1 MALRQKKKMFRRK
14 QDALKRS
21 GGAINNRRNRG
32 LSPPGSN
39 GGGSSGGS
47 EARQKRANSLQNS
60 DSESLTVSSGDVSKG
75 KQKKEPK
82 PTYDVGKGRMVYPVI
97 KGGVAQYL
105 PARSQASDSEI
116 KSGAFVEDAAVR
128 KEPVNTISDA
138 SKLKRPTRKDVNT
151 GRTLFATTTTN
162 SKGKE
167 KPEYLPRQSEA
178 TALELSSGK
187 YIPEKS
193 PITGEELK
201 QPPKIDSDNGGRKLF
216 ATKAADGSVQY
227 FPKKNQATAK
237 ELAEGR
243 YIEGFA
249 AKDPVNQI
257 LDSSQLGDKR
267 PTRKDVNTGRTLFA
281 TKTTGL
287 FSTEYLP
294 RQSEATIDE
303 LNAGK
308 YIPEKDSIAGEELKQ
323 PPKTDPE
330 NGGRKLFATKA
341 ADGSVQYFPKKNQAT
356 AMELAEGRYLEG
368 FAAKDP
374 VNQVKEASNFKHP
387 TARDV
392 NTGRTL
398 FATKT
403 TGLFSTEYLP
413 RQSEATI
420 DELNAGKY
428 IPEKDSIAG
437 EELEQPPKTDPE
449 NGGRKLFATQGADG
463 SIQYFPRK
471 NQATAMELAEGRY
484 LEGFAA
490 KEPVNKVLDSSE
502 LGNNSPTSTEVRTG
516 RTLFA
521 TETTGLFGTEYLPR
535 QSEATIDE
543 LNAGKYIPEKAS
555 IAGEELYQP
564 PKTDPKNGGR
574 KLFATKAADGTIEFF
589 PKKNEATA
597 KELAEGRYLEGF
609 AAKDPVNQIEEAANF
624 KHPTVKDTNMGRILF
639 ATTTTN
645 WYGKKKTE
653 YLPRQSEATD
663 GELLAG
669 KYIPEKDSIVEEVL
683 NKRPRYDFGNQRDLF
698 AVKADDGSTV
708 YLPKKSQATAKE
720 LSEGQYVPDVW
731 ISQNAPLGPANAMTN
746 AAPKFDIDNNRKIF
760 AVKDKDG
767 NTTYLPR
774 KSKATSEEKTRG
786 LFIPDEVVEEHESK
800 RLRTALRDDSANI
813 AQRRAQRAAKL
824 VGSTNIQ

>member
-1 MALRQKKKMFRRK
+1 MALSLRLKKKMFRRK

-32 LSPPGSN
+32 LSPPGSKSER
-39 GGGSSGGS
+39 SSGGS

-60 DSESLTVSSGDVSKG
+60 DSESLTVSKPPSLRRQNAIGDVSKA
-75 KQKKEPK
+75 KLKKEPK
-82 PTYDVGKGRMVYPVI
+82 PTYDIGKARMIYPVI
-97 KGGVAQYL
+97 KGGVTQYL
-105 PARSQASDSEI
+105 PVRSQASDSEI
-116 KSGAFVEDAAVR
+116 NSGAFVEDAGVR
-128 KEPVNTISDA
+128 KKPVNTISDS
-138 SKLKRPTRKDVNT
+138 SKFKRPTVKDVNT

-167 KPEYLPRQSEA
+167 KTEYLPRQSEA

-187 YIPEKS
+187 YIPENT
-193 PITGEELK
+193 PISGEELN
-201 QPPKIDSDNGGRKLF
+201 QPPKIDSDNGERKLF
-216 ATKAADGSVQY
+216 ATLAADGSVQY

-237 ELAEGR
+237 
-243 YIEGFA
+243 
-249 AKDPVNQI
+249 
-257 LDSSQLGDKR
+257 
-267 PTRKDVNTGRTLFA
+267 
-281 TKTTGL
+281 
-287 FSTEYLP
+287 
-294 RQSEATIDE
+294 
-303 LNAGK
+303 
-308 YIPEKDSIAGEELKQ
+308 
-323 PPKTDPE
+323 
-330 NGGRKLFATKA
+330 
-341 ADGSVQYFPKKNQAT
+341 
-356 AMELAEGRYLEG
+356 ELAEGRYLEG

-387 TARDV
+387 TVRDV
-392 NTGRTL
+392 NTARTL
-398 FATKT
+398 FATET
-403 TGLFSTEYLP
+403 TGLLGTKKTEYLP

-449 NGGRKLFATQGADG
+449 NGERKLFATLTADG
-463 SIQYFPRK
+463 STQYFPRK

-490 KEPVNKVLDSSE
+490 KDPVNKVLDSSV
-502 LGNNSPTSTEVRTG
+502 LGDKRSTVSRDVNTG

-521 TETTGLFGTEYLPR
+521 TETTGLLGTKKTEYLPR

-543 LNAGKYIPEKAS
+543 LNAGKYIPEKDS

-564 PKTDPKNGGR
+564 PKTDPDNSDR
-574 KLFATKAADGTIEFF
+574 KLFATKAADGTIQYF
-589 PKKNEATA
+589 PKKNEATPQ
-597 KELAEGRYLEGF
+597 ELAEGRYLEGF
-609 AAKDPVNQIEEAANF
+609 AAKEPVNQIEEASNF
-624 KHPTVKDTNMGRILF
+624 KRPTVKDVNTGRILF

-645 WYGKKKTE
+645 WYGEKKTE

-669 KYIPEKDSIVEEVL
+669 KYIPEEDSIVDEVL
-683 NKRPRYDFGNQRDLF
+683 KKLPRYDFGNQRDLF

-708 YLPKKSQATAKE
+708 YFPKKSQATAKE

-731 ISQNAPLGPANAMTN
+731 ISQNAPLGPGNAMTN

-774 KSKATSEEKTRG
+774 KSKATSEEKAQG
-786 LFIPDEVVEEHESK
+786 LFIPDEVVDTHESK
-800 RLRTALRDDSANI
+800 RRRTSLRDDSADI

-824 VGSTNIQ
+824 VGSTNIQQ

>member
-1 MALRQKKKMFRRK
+1 MSLRQKIKRFRRK

-21 GGAINNRRNRG
+21 GGATNNRQNRG
-32 LSPPGSN
+32 LSPPT
-39 GGGSSGGS
+39 GGRGDRSSGGG

-60 DSESLTVSSGDVSKG
+60 DSGSLTVSKPPSLRRQDTSGDVSKA

-82 PTYDVGKGRMVYPVI
+82 PTYDIGKGRMIYPVT
-97 KGGVAQYL
+97 KGGVTQYL
-105 PARSQASDSEI
+105 PVRSQASDSEI

-138 SKLKRPTRKDVNT
+138 SKLKHPTRKDVNT

-243 YIEGFA
+243 YLEGFA

-267 PTRKDVNTGRTLFA
+267 PTR
-281 TKTTGL
+281 
-287 FSTEYLP
+287 
-294 RQSEATIDE
+294 
-303 LNAGK
+303 
-308 YIPEKDSIAGEELKQ
+308 
-323 PPKTDPE
+323 
-330 NGGRKLFATKA
+330 
-341 ADGSVQYFPKKNQAT
+341 
-356 AMELAEGRYLEG
+356 
-368 FAAKDP
+368 
-374 VNQVKEASNFKHP
+374 
-387 TARDV
+387 RDV

-403 TGLFSTEYLP
+403 TGLFGTEYLP

-490 KEPVNKVLDSSE
+490 KDPVNKVLDSSE
-502 LGNNSPTSTEVRTG
+502 LGNDSPTSTEVRTG
-516 RTLFA
+516 RKLYA
-521 TETTGLFGTEYLPR
+521 TAVLDGDGNQTDMEYLPR

-589 PKKNEATA
+589 PKKNEATPQ
-597 KELAEGRYLEGF
+597 ELAEGRYLEGF
-609 AAKDPVNQIEEAANF
+609 AAKDPVNQIEEAGNF
-624 KHPTVKDTNMGRILF
+624 NHPTVKDTNTGRILF
-639 ATTTTN
+639 ATTTTSWFGN
-645 WYGKKKTE
+645 KKTE

-683 NKRPRYDFGNQRDLF
+683 KKLPRYDFGNQRDLF
-698 AVKADDGSTV
+698 AVKADDGSTQ
-708 YLPKKSQATAKE
+708 YWPKKSQATAKE

-731 ISQNAPLGPANAMTN
+731 ISQNAPLGPGNAMTN
-746 AAPKFDIDNNRKIF
+746 AAPRFDIDNNRKIF

-774 KSKATSEEKTRG
+774 KSKATSKEKTRG

-800 RLRTALRDDSANI
+800 RRVTALKDDSADI
-813 AQRRAQRAAKL
+813 AQRRAQRAQRQEGGDYRSITSA
-824 VGSTNIQ
+824 